1 MDIGSIIAG
10 AGILAGGFV
19 LPIRFLFTG
28 QTKMKSDVTDLERR
42 TVSRTEVERLI
53 TLYTDPIKNDIHAT
67 KTGVEGLIEK
77 FHRLELL
84 IAAEFG
90 RNNEVKQKDL

>member
-1 MDIGSIIAG
+1 M
-10 AGILAGGFV
+10 
-19 LPIRFLFTG
+19 RFLFTG
-28 QTKMKSDVTDLERR
+28 QTKMKSEVTELDRR
-42 TVSRTEVERLI
+42 TVDRREIERLI
-53 TLYTDPIKNDIHAT
+53 TLYTDPIKNDVHAT

-90 RNNEVKQKDL
+90 KNNEVKQKEL